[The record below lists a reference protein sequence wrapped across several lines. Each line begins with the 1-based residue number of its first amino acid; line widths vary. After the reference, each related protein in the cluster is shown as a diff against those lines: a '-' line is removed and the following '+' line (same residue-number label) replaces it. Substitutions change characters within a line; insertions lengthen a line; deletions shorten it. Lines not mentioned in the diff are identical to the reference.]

1 MLLCLDFSF
10 IKNIWPDTGHKEIGG
25 VNKSA
30 KLLEDEKRVEI
41 IGLVILVTK

>member
-1 MLLCLDFSF
+1 M
-10 IKNIWPDTGHKEIGG
+10 GHKEIWG

>member
-1 MLLCLDFSF
+1 MTRYGTQR
-10 IKNIWPDTGHKEIGG
+10 NWG

>member
-1 MLLCLDFSF
+1 MT
-10 IKNIWPDTGHKEIGG
+10 DTGDKGIVG
-25 VNKSA
+25 VNKST